1 MKKKSI
7 KKTKIEYHDITEADK
22 YRKYKR
28 RKGGFEDIKPLMNG
42 IISLAIGTMAMDIML
57 KSLTSAGV
65 LETKSHSRI
74 GTSGGNNGQGHN

>member
-1 MKKKSI
+1 MPNF
-7 KKTKIEYHDITEADK
+7 IEPTEADK